1 MFVLISF
8 AVSFP
13 TSFVPEWITMYTTGK
28 GGREF
33 FFGGG
38 GVLKFFEGNR
48 GMVKFL
54 KAGRG
59 GCQFF

>member
-28 GGREF
+28 GGERILF
-33 FFGGG
+33 RGA